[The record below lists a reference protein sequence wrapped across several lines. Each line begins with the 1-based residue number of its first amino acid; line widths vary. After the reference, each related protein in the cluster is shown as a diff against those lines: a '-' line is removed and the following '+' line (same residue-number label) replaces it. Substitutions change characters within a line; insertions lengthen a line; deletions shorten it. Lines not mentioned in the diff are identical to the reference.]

1 MKSRA
6 TREFRMGSLIAI
18 IRRRKE
24 DRLLCAAGTS
34 KNQGFDQL
42 AGFIRGLNE
51 ERLRLNS
58 PRLTRSA
65 VWCAR
70 RSEFDKP
77 RSIELK
83 KGSENK

>member
-34 KNQGFDQL
+34 KNQDS
-42 AGFIRGLNE
+42 INWRGL
-51 ERLRLNS
+51 
-58 PRLTRSA
+58 
-65 VWCAR
+65 
-70 RSEFDKP
+70 SEGLMK
-77 RSIELK
+77 R
-83 KGSENK
+83 GYA